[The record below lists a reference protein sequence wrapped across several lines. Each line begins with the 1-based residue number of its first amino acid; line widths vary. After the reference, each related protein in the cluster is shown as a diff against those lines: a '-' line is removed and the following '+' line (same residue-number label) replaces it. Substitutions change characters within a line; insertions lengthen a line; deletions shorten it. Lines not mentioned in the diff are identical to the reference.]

1 MAKLR
6 FQKLLPL
13 LISIIV
19 AAPFVAGAR
28 GPIHEWT
35 FGVPAGDHAAFVD
48 GVGRLPAR
56 AVGAPVFGDAPLH
69 IKIENSDTFLAI
81 ADKGASVSLP
91 RKAITLEI
99 WAAFDGAGKY
109 NTAIGYIQD
118 NGDFEKG
125 FLLGA
130 HDGQFQFAIGT
141 SRLTYLRSQ
150 TPMTIGVWRHVA
162 GVYDGATMRLFVDGR
177 LDSESTAR
185 SGDIEYA
192 DSWLRIGGYKDD
204 NETYAFHGRLHSVA
218 MFDRAL
224 RAEEVAARYQA
235 KKGSFPPPAEEFFTV
250 TPCLQFVATDAAVVR
265 WETATPQPSQ
275 LEFSLPDDGARE
287 VVDADLK
294 TVHEARI
301 DGLPFQSKFTYRVGG
316 SGAREAIWFPSVEVD
331 TSFNYSVPD
340 LVKDANPF
348 PRDDLSEFHSDAA
361 EQILRRTGVTQG
373 YCLDYECGEGR
384 LAFEL
389 ARRSR
394 LMVVGVCADEA
405 QAQRVRQRLSD
416 AGVYGSRITI
426 LVAPSGR
433 IPYPDYCFNLVVSG
447 GVVAGGGLPADPA
460 RILRHVRPAGGTLCL
475 GRPAG
480 AGLGVGESDLRRWF
494 DAAGIGEQTRT
505 TAAGSESGWG
515 WFVRPRLKGAG
526 SWTHMYGDAG
536 QSSNSHDELLSGTT
550 GDTIEVQWFGL
561 PGPDAMIDRLA
572 RNQGPL
578 SHYGRLFT
586 QGDDRLIVQDSY
598 NGAILWTLEIPGMR
612 RTNVKVDTSNS
623 CVDDEAFYL
632 AIGESCWKLDVKTGE
647 RLGVFSVNGRATD
660 GVKRDWSYVAS
671 EGHLLFGSAVRKGA
685 SFSNFHGPDQWYDK
699 PTGPGTE
706 KVCSDFFFAI
716 DKDSG
721 DELWRYEK
729 GAILNPTIS
738 LGDGRVY
745 FLESRH
751 PAVMTS
757 ARGRV
762 GMKELYEDLY
772 LVALDQQSGSFLWEK
787 KVDYGETP
795 TAIYLSC
802 ARDTVVVQSSLPK
815 DQTYN
820 LFVCEAK
827 DGAELWRNKYA
838 WRRSDHGHHVQH
850 PVIAGDKLIAQ
861 PEYFELRTGR
871 KLGDTPERVKCST
884 LTGAANLL
892 HYRDFNDEVWDL
904 KTGKTSEWRGLRSS
918 CWLGI
923 ISADGL
929 ILSSESGGGCSCNFP
944 IQLSIGY
951 RTKND
956 Y

>member
-1 MAKLR
+1 MVWPR
-6 FQKLLPL
+6 LLKRI
-13 LISIIV
+13 LIAITV
-19 AAPFVAGAR
+19 AAPMAAGAQ
-28 GPIHEWT
+28 GPVREWT
-35 FGVPAGDHAAFVD
+35 FHSPSGDQGAFVD
-48 GVGRLPAR
+48 SVGGVAAKPIGSIALGESP
-56 AVGAPVFGDAPLH
+56 PH
-69 IKIENSDTFLAI
+69 IQIDRSDTFLSI
-81 ADKGASVSLP
+81 ADKGESVALP
-91 RKAITLEI
+91 GKAITLET
-99 WAAFDGAGKY
+99 WAAFDKATKY

-125 FLLGA
+125 WLLGA
-130 HDGQFQFAIGT
+130 HDGAFQFAIGT
-141 SRLTYLRSQ
+141 SRLTYLRSK
-150 TPMTIGVWRHVA
+150 TPMTVGEWRHVV
-162 GVYDGATMRLFVDGR
+162 GVYDGRTMRLFVDGR
-177 LDSESTAR
+177 LDAESTAR

-218 MFDRAL
+218 MFDRAMT
-224 RAEEVAARYQA
+224 AEEIAARYRA
-235 KKGSFPPPAEEFFTV
+235 KKGSFPPPADDFFKV
-250 TPCLQFVATDAAVVR
+250 TPCLQFVGTDAARVR
-265 WETATPQPSQ
+265 WVTAAPQPSR
-275 LEFSLPDDGARE
+275 LEYVLPDGGAQE
-287 VVDADLK
+287 VEEAELK
-294 TVHEARI
+294 TVHEVRI
-301 DGLPFQSKFTYRVGG
+301 DGLPFKSKFTYRVGG
-316 SGAREAIWFPSVEVD
+316 AGESGAIWFPAVEVD
-331 TSFNYSVPD
+331 TAFNYSVTD
-340 LVKDANPF
+340 LAKDANPF
-348 PRDDLSEFHSDAA
+348 PRDELSEFYAAAA
-361 EQILRRTGVTQG
+361 EDILRGSGIKQG
-373 YCLDYECGEGR
+373 YCLDYGCGEGR

-389 ARRSR
+389 ARRSG
-394 LMVVGVCADEA
+394 LMVVGVCWDEA
-405 QAQRVRQRLSD
+405 QAQRVRQRLSS

-426 LVAPSGR
+426 LTATSDR
-433 IPYPDYCFNLVVSG
+433 IPYPDYCFNLVVSDRF
-447 GVVAGGGLPADPA
+447 ARQGLLPEDPQKV
-460 RILRHVRPAGGTLCL
+460 LRHVRPVGGTLFL
-475 GRPAG
+475 GHLNGERASVVQRDLKLWFESAG
-480 AGLGVGESDLRRWF
+480 AGKEGTVGGNP
-494 DAAGIGEQTRT
+494 AIG
-505 TAAGSESGWG
+505 AWG
-515 WFVRPRLKGAG
+515 LYKRPKLKGAG

-536 QSSNSHDELLSGTT
+536 QTSNSHDELLSGTT

-561 PGPDAMIDRLA
+561 PGPDAMIDRLG

-578 SHYGRLFT
+578 SHNGRLFT

-598 NGAILWTLEIPGMR
+598 NGAILWSLEIPGMR

-623 CVDDEAFYL
+623 CIDDQAFYL
-632 AIGESCWKLDVKTGE
+632 AMGDSCWKLDAATGE
-647 RLGVFSVNGRATD
+647 RLAVFSTEGRAD
-660 GVKRDWSYVAS
+660 DEIERDWGFIAS

-685 SFSNFHGPDQWYDK
+685 SFSGFYGPDQWYDK

-706 KVCSDFFFAI
+706 KVCSDFYFAI

-738 LGDGRVY
+738 LGEGRVY

-751 PAVMTS
+751 PAVLKS

-762 GMKELYEDLY
+762 GMKELYEELY

-787 KVDYGETP
+787 KVNYGETP
-795 TAIYLSC
+795 TAIYLSY

-815 DQTYN
+815 DKTYN
-820 LFVCEAK
+820 LFVYEAK
-827 DGAELWRNKYA
+827 DGVELWRNKYP

-861 PEYFELRTGR
+861 PEYFELRTGK
-871 KLGDTPERVKCST
+871 KLGDTPDRRKCST

-904 KTGKTSEWRGLRSS
+904 TTGKTSEWRGLRSS

-929 ILSSESGGGCSCNFP
+929 ILASESGGGCSCNFP